1 VFYDPITD
9 QPVFNHLADTGLSVS
24 EERQLERMLD
34 ITKSTLFFSKA
45 MILVEGISEAL
56 LVPQLA
62 KLHGIDLIKE
72 HISVLPICGVAF
84 ETFLKILKPQ
94 ALGIPVAIITDG
106 DPPLVNADAPWR
118 DQRPEADSTT
128 GEFVRSG
135 RTQNVVSQF
144 SGSRTVGVF
153 PSRVTLE
160 YDLAAADEN
169 NAVILATVW
178 ERQFLRTPGTLNR
191 EIIEGTHGKEERAL
205 EVWRGVCRANSTG
218 SKAEL
223 AHMLV
228 AELETPSTGMG
239 GFVVPAYIQQ
249 ALDFLKSSLATP
261 ESI

>member
-1 VFYDPITD
+1 
-9 QPVFNHLADTGLSVS
+9 LADAGLSVS

-62 KLHGIDLIKE
+62 KLHGIDLVKE

-84 ETFLKILKPQ
+84 ETFLKILKPE

-106 DPPLVNADAPWR
+106 DPPLVDADAPWR
-118 DQRPEADSTT
+118 DQRPEVDPTT

-135 RTQNVVSQF
+135 RTQNIENLF

-169 NAVILATVW
+169 NAAMLATVW
-178 ERQFLRTPGTLNR
+178 ERQFSRTPGTLNR
-191 EIIEGTHGKEERAL
+191 GIVENIHGNEERAL

-223 AHMLV
+223 AHMLA
-228 AELETPSTGMG
+228 AELETPSPGMG
-239 GFVVPAYIQQ
+239 GFVVPTYIQE
-249 ALDFLKSSLATP
+249 ALDFLESSLVAPTA
-261 ESI
+261 I